1 MKKWLCIVCGV
12 IYDEAEGWPQD
23 GIPPGTRWE
32 DVPED
37 WKCPECGVGKAD
49 FEMLEI
55 AGEEVPSASP
65 AIAVS
70 AVAAANPV
78 TQCSPHPVVIVGSG
92 HAGYGLAQA
101 IRQRDPHAEIIVLT
115 RESGHLYSKPAL
127 SIATSLGRSVE
138 SLIAESPF
146 EIERRLRI
154 RVYPYCDVHAIN
166 SASHTLTTS
175 MGEMPYAKL
184 VLALG
189 ASPVRLGVRGRGDA
203 LLSVNNLDDYR
214 ALRRQLEG
222 ATRVA
227 IIGDGLIGCEF
238 ANDLATSGY
247 QVSVV
252 GIGRWPLE
260 RLLPHA
266 AGVHLQRALTSL
278 GVDWHLENQLEEI
291 GGVPGAWQ
299 LKLADGRE
307 LEANVV
313 ISAVGLTPNVALA
326 ADSGCAV
333 GRGIR
338 TDDTL
343 QTSLPDV
350 YALGDCLEIG
360 GRLAPYLA
368 PINHGITALARTL
381 TGSPTPV
388 SYPPMPVHVKTP
400 VAPLCFLPSP
410 ASGLGEWRVD
420 ETADGGVSCG
430 HFDDSGRMCGFAL
443 VGSAAQSLRGQWLE
457 ACKPPIGDYV
467 S

>member
-154 RVYPYCDVHAIN
+154 RVYPYC
-166 SASHTLTTS
+166 
-175 MGEMPYAKL
+175 
-184 VLALG
+184 
-189 ASPVRLGVRGRGDA
+189 
-203 LLSVNNLDDYR
+203 
-214 ALRRQLEG
+214 
-222 ATRVA
+222 
-227 IIGDGLIGCEF
+227 
-238 ANDLATSGY
+238 
-247 QVSVV
+247 
-252 GIGRWPLE
+252 
-260 RLLPHA
+260 
-266 AGVHLQRALTSL
+266 
-278 GVDWHLENQLEEI
+278 
-291 GGVPGAWQ
+291 
-299 LKLADGRE
+299 
-307 LEANVV
+307 
-313 ISAVGLTPNVALA
+313 
-326 ADSGCAV
+326 
-333 GRGIR
+333 
-338 TDDTL
+338 
-343 QTSLPDV
+343 
-350 YALGDCLEIG
+350 
-360 GRLAPYLA
+360 
-368 PINHGITALARTL
+368 
-381 TGSPTPV
+381 
-388 SYPPMPVHVKTP
+388 
-400 VAPLCFLPSP
+400 
-410 ASGLGEWRVD
+410 
-420 ETADGGVSCG
+420 
-430 HFDDSGRMCGFAL
+430 
-443 VGSAAQSLRGQWLE
+443 
-457 ACKPPIGDYV
+457 
-467 S
+467 